1 MKKFVLASVL
11 VVALPVL
18 SGCWKKEVAPEV
30 TPVQVTE
37 EVVTPSEDETSKE
50 EYVA

>member
-1 MKKFVLASVL
+1 MKKFILASVL

-18 SGCWKKEVAPEV
+18 SGCWKKEVAPDA
-30 TPVQVTE
+30 TPVQVAE
-37 EVVTPSEDETSKE
+37 DVAAPSDDSSKE